1 MTVSFTVYTDG
12 GSRGNPGPSGAGAC
26 IIDQAG
32 NIISEISEYL
42 GIQTNNY
49 AEYRSLYFALKKCT
63 ELGINQHPIKVFM
76 DSKLVIEQ
84 INGKWKVK
92 NDNLKVLY
100 REIKELIVFFKDITF
115 THVLRG
121 LNKHADSLAN
131 KAMDLN
137 VLKIN

>member
-1 MTVSFTVYTDG
+1 
-12 GSRGNPGPSGAGAC
+12 
-26 IIDQAG
+26 
-32 NIISEISEYL
+32 
-42 GIQTNNY
+42 
-49 AEYRSLYFALKKCT
+49 
-63 ELGINQHPIKVFM
+63 M

-137 VLKIN
+137 VLKTN